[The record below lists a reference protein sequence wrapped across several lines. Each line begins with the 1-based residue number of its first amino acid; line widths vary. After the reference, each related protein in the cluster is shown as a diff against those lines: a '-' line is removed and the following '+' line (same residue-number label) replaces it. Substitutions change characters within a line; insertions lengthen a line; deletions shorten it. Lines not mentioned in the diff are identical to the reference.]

1 MILRAVNGEPVVVRG
16 LAAAREPVAGE
27 VRDAIPDRRPR
38 DYGSCTTP
46 GAASGSPV

>member
-38 DYGSCTTP
+38 NYGS
-46 GAASGSPV
+46 GAASGSPM